1 MKTIDDTRPIEHLK
15 AHACE
20 LLDQVNRTRRPVVI
34 TQDGKPRG
42 VLQDPGSYE
51 SMHRALAIL
60 KLMAEGESDIRR
72 GRSKPQEE
80 VFASMEAAVNIDRH
94 G

>member
-1 MKTIDDTRPIEHLK
+1 MKTTDETKPIEHLK

-20 LLDQVNRTRRPVVI
+20 LLDQVNRTGRPVVI
-34 TQDGKPRG
+34 TQDGRPRA
-42 VLQDPGSYE
+42 VLQDPGSFQ
-51 SMHRALAIL
+51 SMRRALGIL
-60 KLMAEGESDIRR
+60 QLMAEGESDIRR

-80 VFASMEAAVNIDRH
+80 FFASMEAAVNIDRH